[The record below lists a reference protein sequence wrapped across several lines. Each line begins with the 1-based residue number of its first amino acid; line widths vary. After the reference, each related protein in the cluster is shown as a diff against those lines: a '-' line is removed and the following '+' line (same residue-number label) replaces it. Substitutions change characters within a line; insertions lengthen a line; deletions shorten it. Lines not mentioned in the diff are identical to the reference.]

1 MIHFENLQKYYSTKK
16 GRFYVFKDVN
26 LSLPT
31 DRNIAVLGPNGSGK
45 STLIR
50 MMGGAD
56 MPNRGRIHS
65 KKKISWPL
73 GLQGGLQGS
82 MSARENVRFVAR
94 IHGYKNTKGIEQQV
108 EDFAEIGRFFDE
120 PVKSYSSG
128 MRSRITFGLTMG
140 FDFDFDVL
148 LIDELGAVGDANFKK
163 KSEKL
168 LLEKYEKTKLIM
180 VSHSMATLKKNC
192 DAGLLI
198 HQQNL
203 VFFDNVN
210 DAIQEYQDIYVR

>member
-1 MIHFENLQKYYSTKK
+1 MIHFEGLNKYYPTKK
-16 GRFYVFKDVN
+16 GRYYVFKDVN
-26 LSLPT
+26 ISLPT
-31 DRNIAVLGPNGSGK
+31 DRNIAVLGPNGVGK

-56 MPNRGRIHS
+56 MPNSGRIHS
-65 KKKISWPL
+65 KKNISWPL

-94 IHGYKNTKGIEQQV
+94 IHGYKNTKIIEQQV
-108 EDFAEIGRFFDE
+108 EEFAEIGRFFDE
-120 PVKSYSSG
+120 PVKNYSSG
-128 MRSRITFGLTMG
+128 MKSRVTFGLTMG

-168 LLEKYEKTKLIM
+168 LLDKYEKTNLIM
-180 VSHSMATLKKNC
+180 VSHSLANLKKFC
-192 DAGLLI
+192 QSAVLI
-198 HQQNL
+198 NKHNL
-203 VFFDNVN
+203 VFFEKLGDG
-210 DAIQEYQDIYVR
+210 IKEYQDIYVK

>member
-1 MIHFENLQKYYSTKK
+1 MIHFENLHKYYRTKQ
-16 GRFYVFKDVN
+16 GRYYVFKNVN
-26 LSLPT
+26 ISLPT
-31 DRNIAVLGPNGSGK
+31 DRNIAILGPNGVGK

-65 KKKISWPL
+65 KKNISWPL

-94 IHGYKNTKGIEQQV
+94 INGYRDTKLIEQQV
-108 EDFAEIGRFFDE
+108 EEFAEIGRFFDE
-120 PVKSYSSG
+120 PVKNYSSG
-128 MRSRITFGLTMG
+128 MKSRITFGLTMG

-148 LIDELGAVGDANFKK
+148 LIDELSAVGDANFRK

-168 LLEKYEKTKLIM
+168 MLAKYEKTKLVM
-180 VSHSMATLKKNC
+180 VNHSVSALKKFC
-192 DAGLLI
+192 EAGVLI
-198 HQQNL
+198 HEQNL
-203 VFFDNVN
+203 VFFEDID
-210 DAIQEYQDIYVR
+210 DAIKEYQDIYVK